1 MRSNRNSSDGCVD
14 FYCFSGWLA
23 YPCEAGRA
31 VTFVDGYQWHFMV
44 WFGGCYSKLSFRF
57 ASFCSGQNVA
67 SLGIGFSMN

>member
-1 MRSNRNSSDGCVD
+1 MRSNRNSFDDCVD
-14 FYCFSGWLA
+14 SCNSGWLA

-31 VTFVDGYQWHFMV
+31 VTFADGYQWHFMV